1 MELINECLKA
11 HEDEVV
17 GTAELTTMLD
27 KLKFEWALRLELATH
42 RLRYWRQ
49 LAKSSSEELM
59 PLVMAQVNESDETF
73 KQSLERYTELKGVT
87 VDEFIKSESEKI
99 GKLLKAQL
107 TTSTEDLNKKI
118 EQLNVIKNDTE
129 KFGFLDKV
137 YGENENI
144 DTAQL
149 EQFIEKAKQL
159 NEQLIENVA
168 EWELMSTESR
178 AKYVYIKN
186 NSSSTFAFADS
197 VVDEFKKS
205 TTTN

>member
-11 HEDEVV
+11 NEGLIV
-17 GTAELTTMLD
+17 GDAELNSMLD
-27 KLKFEWALRLELATH
+27 KLKYEWALRLELATH

-49 LAKSSSEELM
+49 LAKSCTEEVK
-59 PLVMAQVNESDETF
+59 PLVVAQMNECDQTF
-73 KQSLERYTELKGVT
+73 KESLERYTEIKELSVE
-87 VDEFIKSESEKI
+87 EFIRLESEKI
-99 GKLLKAQL
+99 GKLLKSQL
-107 TTSTEDLNKKI
+107 ATATEDLNKRI
-118 EQLNVIKNDTE
+118 EQLNLLKNDTE

-137 YGENENI
+137 YGEEEQI

-149 EQFIEKAKQL
+149 EQYIEKAKQV

-168 EWELMSTESR
+168 DWELLTMENK

-186 NSSSTFAFADS
+186 NSNSTFAFADS

-205 TTTN
+205 TTN